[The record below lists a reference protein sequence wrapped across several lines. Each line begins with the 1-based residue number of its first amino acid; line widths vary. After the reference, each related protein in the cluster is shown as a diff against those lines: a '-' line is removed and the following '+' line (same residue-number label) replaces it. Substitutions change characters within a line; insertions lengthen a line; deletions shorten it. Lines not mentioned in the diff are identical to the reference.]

1 MGKLERLWKV
11 AKLKA
16 WGLDV
21 ALGGTFLG

>member
-1 MGKLERLWKV
+1 VGKLERLWKV